1 MNDANSIPWAGVTIM
16 AITVAVVFGIVILV
30 GLLVQWT
37 VGARDRLRDRY
48 VGGGGSL
55 NSGDLLGVPIWVG
68 LEVICLLG
76 GVVLA
81 VLTVVTAYSL
91 ACDFRD
97 WWHEGRGR

>member
-1 MNDANSIPWAGVTIM
+1 M

-68 LEVICLLG
+68 
-76 GVVLA
+76 
-81 VLTVVTAYSL
+81 
-91 ACDFRD
+91 
-97 WWHEGRGR
+97 